1 MVSERMRTRHSLG
14 NEKCEYVFTV
24 GRCPDGSGYDKSVV
38 TSEAF
43 MYEAALAGQQNP
55 RAGKKKPLRKI

>member
-1 MVSERMRTRHSLG
+1 MVSERMSTRYLLG
-14 NEKCEYVFTV
+14 NEKCECDFTV

-43 MYEAALAGQQNP
+43 MHEAAPTGQANP
-55 RAGKKKPLRKI
+55 QVGKKKPLRKI